1 MKKQIMI
8 DTAKYTQ
15 STQTYIKNV
24 EDFLKDKYGEIKPS
38 WIGLI
43 DSLAFQY
50 NLYQLSKV
58 GIEEN
63 GLVTQT
69 NRGIAPNPCIKILND
84 ANIQVQK
91 LVNALG
97 ISPMAE
103 SKLKVETADDTD
115 DFLNELT
122 K

>member
-1 MKKQIMI
+1 MINTETYTKNTQI
-8 DTAKYTQ
+8 
-15 STQTYIKNV
+15 YIKNV
-24 EDFLKDKYGEIKPS
+24 ENYLNDKYGEIKPQ
-38 WIGLI
+38 WIGLL

-69 NRGIAPNPCIKILND
+69 NRGMAANPCIKILND

-97 ISPMAE
+97 ISPMSE
-103 SKLKVETADDTD
+103 SKLKVETDDDTD

>member
-1 MKKQIMI
+1 MINTETYTKNTQI
-8 DTAKYTQ
+8 
-15 STQTYIKNV
+15 YIKNV
-24 EDFLKDKYGEIKPS
+24 ENYLKERYGEIKPQ
-38 WIGLI
+38 WIGLL

-58 GIEEN
+58 GIQEN

-69 NRGIAPNPCIKILND
+69 NRGVAPNPCIKILND

-103 SKLKVETADDTD
+103 SKLKIETADDTD

>member
-1 MKKQIMI
+1 MI
-8 DTAKYTQ
+8 NTEKYTPN
-15 STQTYIKNV
+15 TQLYIKNV
-24 EDFLKDKYGEIKPS
+24 EAYLKDKYGEIKPS
-38 WIGLI
+38 WIGLL

-50 NLYQLSKV
+50 DLYQLSKV
-58 GIEEN
+58 GIDEN

-69 NRGIAPNPCIKILND
+69 NRGMAPNPCIKILND

-97 ISPMAE
+97 ISPMSE

>member
-1 MKKQIMI
+1 MINTDTYTKNTQI
-8 DTAKYTQ
+8 
-15 STQTYIKNV
+15 YIKNV

-38 WIGLI
+38 WIGLL

-69 NRGIAPNPCIKILND
+69 NRGMAANPSIKILND

-103 SKLKVETADDTD
+103 SKLKIEASDDTD
-115 DFLNELT
+115 DFLTALT

>member
-1 MKKQIMI
+1 MINTETYTENTQI
-8 DTAKYTQ
+8 
-15 STQTYIKNV
+15 YIKNV
-24 EDFLKDKYGEIKPS
+24 ENYLKEKYGEIKPQ
-38 WIGLI
+38 WIGLL

-69 NRGIAPNPCIKILND
+69 NRGMAANPCIKILND

-103 SKLKVETADDTD
+103 SKLKVEADDDTD

>member
-1 MKKQIMI
+1 MI
-8 DTAKYTQ
+8 NTENYTL

-24 EDFLKDKYGEIKPS
+24 EAYLKDKYGEIKPS
-38 WIGLI
+38 WIGLL
-43 DSLAFQY
+43 DCLAFQY
-50 NLYQLSKV
+50 DLYQLSKV
-58 GIEEN
+58 GIVEN

-69 NRGIAPNPCIKILND
+69 NRGMAPNPCIKILND

-103 SKLKVETADDTD
+103 SKLKVEIADDTD

>member
-1 MKKQIMI
+1 MLNYSV
-8 DTAKYTQ
+8 A
-15 STQTYIKNV
+15 
-24 EDFLKDKYGEIKPS
+24 ELRKDKYGEIKPS
-38 WIGLI
+38 WIGLL

-50 NLYQLSKV
+50 DLYQLSKV
-58 GIEEN
+58 GIVEN

-69 NRGIAPNPCIKILND
+69 NRGMAPNPCIKILND

-103 SKLKVETADDTD
+103 SKLKVEIADDTD

>member
-1 MKKQIMI
+1 MI

-24 EDFLKDKYGEIKPS
+24 ETYLKEKYGDIKPS
-38 WIGLI
+38 WIGLL

-69 NRGIAPNPCIKILND
+69 NRGVAPNPCIKILND

-103 SKLKVETADDTD
+103 SKLKVEAADDTD

>member
-1 MKKQIMI
+1 MINTETYTKNTQI
-8 DTAKYTQ
+8 
-15 STQTYIKNV
+15 YIKNV
-24 EDFLKDKYGEIKPS
+24 ENYLKEKYGEIKPQ
-38 WIGLI
+38 WIGLL

-69 NRGIAPNPCIKILND
+69 NRGMAENASIKILND

-103 SKLKVETADDTD
+103 SKLKIEASDDTD
-115 DFLNELT
+115 DFLTALT

>member
-1 MKKQIMI
+1 MI
-8 DTAKYTQ
+8 NTEKYTKN
-15 STQTYIKNV
+15 TQIYIKNV

-38 WIGLI
+38 WIGLL

-58 GIEEN
+58 GIEDN

-69 NRGIAPNPCIKILND
+69 NRGIVPNPCIKILND

-103 SKLKVETADDTD
+103 SKLKIEASDDTD
-115 DFLNELT
+115 DFLTALT

>member
-1 MKKQIMI
+1 MINTETYTKNTQI
-8 DTAKYTQ
+8 
-15 STQTYIKNV
+15 YIKNV

-38 WIGLI
+38 WIGLL
-43 DSLAFQY
+43 DCLAFQY
-50 NLYQLSKV
+50 DLYQLSKV

>member
-1 MKKQIMI
+1 MINTETYTKNTQI
-8 DTAKYTQ
+8 
-15 STQTYIKNV
+15 YIKNV

-38 WIGLI
+38 WIGLL

-58 GIEEN
+58 GIQEN

-115 DFLNELT
+115 DFLTALT

>member
-1 MKKQIMI
+1 MI
-8 DTAKYTQ
+8 NTEKYTQ

-24 EDFLKDKYGEIKPS
+24 EAYLKDKYGEIKPQ
-38 WIGLI
+38 WIGLL

-50 NLYQLSKV
+50 DLFQLAKV
-58 GIEEN
+58 AVAEN

-69 NRGIAPNPCIKILND
+69 NRGVSPNPCIKILND
-84 ANIQVQK
+84 SSIQVQK

>member
-1 MKKQIMI
+1 MI
-8 DTAKYTQ
+8 NTEKYT
-15 STQTYIKNV
+15 SNTQLYIKNV
-24 EDFLKDKYGEIKPS
+24 EDFLKEKYGEIKPS
-38 WIGLI
+38 WIGLL

-103 SKLKVETADDTD
+103 SKLKVEAADDTD
-115 DFLNELT
+115 DFLNKLT

>member
-1 MKKQIMI
+1 MI
-8 DTAKYTQ
+8 NTEKYTPN
-15 STQTYIKNV
+15 TQLYIKNV
-24 EDFLKDKYGEIKPS
+24 EAYLKDKYGEIKPS
-38 WIGLI
+38 WIGLL

-58 GIEEN
+58 GIDEN

-69 NRGIAPNPCIKILND
+69 NRGVAPNPCIKILND

-97 ISPMAE
+97 ISPMSE

>member
-1 MKKQIMI
+1 MINTETYTKNTQI
-8 DTAKYTQ
+8 
-15 STQTYIKNV
+15 YIKNV

-38 WIGLI
+38 WIGLL

-58 GIEEN
+58 GIQEN

-97 ISPMAE
+97 ISPMSE
-103 SKLKVETADDTD
+103 SKLKIETADDTD
-115 DFLNELT
+115 DFLTALT

>member
-1 MKKQIMI
+1 MI
-8 DTAKYTQ
+8 NTEKYT
-15 STQTYIKNV
+15 SNTQLYIQNV
-24 EDFLKDKYGEIKPS
+24 EEFLKDKYGEIKPS
-38 WIGLI
+38 WIGLL

-97 ISPMAE
+97 ISPMSE

>member
-1 MKKQIMI
+1 MI

-24 EDFLKDKYGEIKPS
+24 EDFLKDKYGGEIKPS
-38 WIGLI
+38 WIGLL

-58 GIEEN
+58 GIQEN

-103 SKLKVETADDTD
+103 SKLKVETADNTD
-115 DFLNELT
+115 DFLTALT

>member
-1 MKKQIMI
+1 MI
-8 DTAKYTQ
+8 NTEKYTPN
-15 STQTYIKNV
+15 TQLYIKNV

-38 WIGLI
+38 WIGLL

-69 NRGIAPNPCIKILND
+69 NRGMTANPCIKILND

-103 SKLKVETADDTD
+103 SKLKIEASDDTE

>member
-1 MKKQIMI
+1 MI
-8 DTAKYTQ
+8 DTAKYTPN
-15 STQTYIKNV
+15 TQLYIKNV
-24 EDFLKDKYGEIKPS
+24 EAYLKEKYGEIKPS
-38 WIGLI
+38 WIGLL

-63 GLVTQT
+63 GLVTHT
-69 NRGIAPNPCIKILND
+69 NRGMAANPCIKILND

>member
-1 MKKQIMI
+1 MI
-8 DTAKYTQ
+8 NTEKYTPN
-15 STQTYIKNV
+15 TQLYIKNV
-24 EDFLKDKYGEIKPS
+24 EAYLKEKYGEIKPS
-38 WIGLI
+38 WIGLL

-91 LVNALG
+91 LVNALA

-103 SKLKVETADDTD
+103 SKLKVEAADDTD

>member
-1 MKKQIMI
+1 MI
-8 DTAKYTQ
+8 DTAKYTKN
-15 STQTYIKNV
+15 TQIYIKNV
-24 EDFLKDKYGEIKPS
+24 ENYLKEKHGEIKPQ
-38 WIGLI
+38 WIGLL

-69 NRGIAPNPCIKILND
+69 NRGIAPNPCIKIFND

-91 LVNALG
+91 LVNALE

-103 SKLKVETADDTD
+103 SKLKIETADDTD
-115 DFLNELT
+115 DFLTALT

>member
-1 MKKQIMI
+1 MI

-38 WIGLI
+38 WIGLL

-50 NLYQLSKV
+50 DLFQMAKV
-58 GIEEN
+58 AVAEN

-103 SKLKVETADDTD
+103 SKLKVEAADDTD

>member
-1 MKKQIMI
+1 MI
-8 DTAKYTQ
+8 DTAKYTPN
-15 STQTYIKNV
+15 TQLYIKNV
-24 EDFLKDKYGEIKPS
+24 EAYLKEKYGEIKPS
-38 WIGLI
+38 WIGLL

-58 GIEEN
+58 GIQEN

-69 NRGIAPNPCIKILND
+69 NRGVAPNPCIKILND

-103 SKLKVETADDTD
+103 SKLKIEASDDTD
-115 DFLNELT
+115 DFLTALT

>member
-1 MKKQIMI
+1 MI
-8 DTAKYTQ
+8 NTEKYT
-15 STQTYIKNV
+15 SNTQLYIKNV

-38 WIGLI
+38 WIGLL

-50 NLYQLSKV
+50 DLYQLSKV
-58 GIEEN
+58 GIVEN

-69 NRGIAPNPCIKILND
+69 NRGMAANPCIKILND

-103 SKLKVETADDTD
+103 SKLKVEAADDTD

>member
-1 MKKQIMI
+1 MINTETYTKNTQI
-8 DTAKYTQ
+8 
-15 STQTYIKNV
+15 YIKNV
-24 EDFLKDKYGEIKPS
+24 ENYLKEKYGEIKPQ
-38 WIGLI
+38 WIGLL

-69 NRGIAPNPCIKILND
+69 NRGMAANPSIKILND

-103 SKLKVETADDTD
+103 SKLKVEIADDTD
-115 DFLNELT
+115 DFLTALT

>member
-1 MKKQIMI
+1 MINTETYTKNTQI
-8 DTAKYTQ
+8 
-15 STQTYIKNV
+15 YIKNV
-24 EDFLKDKYGEIKPS
+24 EYFLKDKYGEIKPS
-38 WIGLI
+38 WIGLL

-58 GIEEN
+58 GIQEN

-115 DFLNELT
+115 DFLTALT

>member
-1 MKKQIMI
+1 MI
-8 DTAKYTQ
+8 DTAKYTPN
-15 STQTYIKNV
+15 TQLYIKNV
-24 EDFLKDKYGEIKPS
+24 EDFLKYKYGEIKPS
-38 WIGLI
+38 WIGLL

-69 NRGIAPNPCIKILND
+69 NRGVAPNPCIKILND

-97 ISPMAE
+97 ISPMSE

>member
-1 MKKQIMI
+1 MI

-24 EDFLKDKYGEIKPS
+24 EAYLKDKYGEIKPS
-38 WIGLI
+38 WIGLL

-69 NRGIAPNPCIKILND
+69 NRGMAPNPCIKILND

-103 SKLKVETADDTD
+103 SKLKVEIADDTD

>member
-1 MKKQIMI
+1 MI
-8 DTAKYTQ
+8 NTEKYT
-15 STQTYIKNV
+15 SNTQLYIKNV
-24 EDFLKDKYGEIKPS
+24 EEFLKDKYGELKPS
-38 WIGLI
+38 WIGLL

-84 ANIQVQK
+84 ASIQVQK

-103 SKLKVETADDTD
+103 SKLKVETADDTE

>member
-1 MKKQIMI
+1 MI
-8 DTAKYTQ
+8 DTAKYTPN
-15 STQTYIKNV
+15 TQLYIKNV
-24 EDFLKDKYGEIKPS
+24 EEFLKDKDGEIKPS
-38 WIGLI
+38 WIGLL

-58 GIEEN
+58 GIQEN

-115 DFLNELT
+115 DFLTALT